1 MSLDKL
7 QENLLRRAVI
17 GDLVTRS
24 AERFVDRIALVAGD
38 ARISF
43 KVLNERSC
51 MAANALAAL
60 GIKKGD
66 RVALMS
72 HNSLHYIYCRFGLAK
87 IGAISAPI
95 NFMLKGDEIEY
106 IINDGEPRAFFV
118 EDSLANTVLE
128 IKHKLKGVEI
138 FGCFDFGKA
147 PIPEKWV
154 NTANFFTGAYPATEP
169 EVIIDSNDMA
179 TLIYTTGTE
188 SFPKGVM
195 TSHLNYY
202 MSILHLACD
211 VDFRREDSVIIDIP
225 LFHVAG
231 TTVLNGSITFGG
243 KAIIGY
249 APDPNNILQKTQD
262 EKISM
267 WVYPPTLYA
276 ILPMMPNFDK
286 FDLSSLKK
294 CISFGAVMPPSVLEA
309 WKKIK
314 PDILWR
320 NYWGQTES
328 SPVGTT
334 STPEAFEQN
343 ISSIGIQDTA
353 VSVKV
358 FDEQDREVA
367 SGFIGELVMRG
378 PAVMLG
384 YWKKEK
390 LTETTLSSG
399 WLHTGDLGY
408 KDDKGNVYYVDRK
421 KDMIKSGGE
430 NVSSQE
436 VEGMITRHPKVM
448 QAAVLGLPDLKWIE
462 AVTAFIVP
470 RPGETPTEEE
480 IIVFCKDNMA
490 GFKVPKRVIIMT
502 ALPTSATGKI
512 LKRVLREQN
521 SEKKTAS

>member
-7 QENLLRRAVI
+7 QENLLRRAAI

-38 ARISF
+38 ERVSF
-43 KVLNERSC
+43 KTLNQKSC
-51 MAANALAAL
+51 MAANAFATL

-72 HNSLHYIYCRFGLAK
+72 HNSLDYIYCRFGLAK
-87 IGAISAPI
+87 MGAISAPI

-106 IINDGEPRAFFV
+106 IINDGEPKAFFV

-128 IKHKLKGVEI
+128 IKDKLKGVQI

-147 PIPEKWV
+147 PIPKKWV
-154 NTANFFTGAYPATEP
+154 NTADFFKGSYPVTEP
-169 EVIIDSNDMA
+169 EVIIESNDMA

-195 TSHLNYY
+195 TSHMNYY

-231 TTVLNGSITFGG
+231 TTVLNGTITFGG
-243 KAIIGY
+243 KAVIGY

-267 WVYPPTLYA
+267 WVYPPTVYA
-276 ILPMMPNFDK
+276 LLPMMPNFGQ

-294 CISFGAVMPPSVLEA
+294 CVSFGAVMPRTVLDT
-309 WKKIK
+309 WKKFK
-314 PDILWR
+314 PEIQWR

-334 STPEAFEQN
+334 STPESFEKN

-358 FDEQDREVA
+358 FDEQDHEVA
-367 SGFIGELVMRG
+367 PGVIGELVIRG

-390 LTETTLSSG
+390 QTDKALSSG
-399 WLHTGDLGY
+399 WLHTGDLGHM
-408 KDDKGNVYYVDRK
+408 DDEGNVFYVDRK

-436 VEGMITRHPKVM
+436 VEGMITKHPKVA
-448 QAAVLGLPDLKWIE
+448 QAAVLGLPDPKWIE
-462 AVTAFIVP
+462 AVTAFVVV
-470 RPGETPTEEE
+470 RPGVTLTEEE
-480 IIVFCKDNMA
+480 IIAFCKDSMA
-490 GFKVPKRVIIMT
+490 GYKAPKRVIIM
-502 ALPTSATGKI
+502 ASLPTSATGKI
-512 LKRVLREQN
+512 LKRVLREQY
-521 SEKKTAS
+521 SEKK